1 MTKFGEYENNCTQKQ
16 WI

>member
-1 MTKFGEYENNCTQKQ
+1 MTQKQ